1 MSEATQRIT
10 SGREFEAALFPKRAR
25 ARAHAARREAEVRA
39 RELGETLAHEHL
51 RGIAASTALH
61 QDRRTRG

>member
-1 MSEATQRIT
+1 MREATRDIT

-25 ARAHAARREAEVRA
+25 ARAQAARHEAEVRA

-51 RGIAASTALH
+51 RGIAGSTATH
-61 QDRRTRG
+61 QDRRTRS